1 MAQTKFISF
10 LNFWPNFNVEE
21 NFIITPLR
29 RHFQVEVV
37 SPEEADYV
45 FFSVHGKDHLFV
57 DDSKI
62 KIFYTLENLCPDFNL
77 CDYAIGFE
85 YMEYADRYFR
95 LPGYILD
102 EYNIDVIH
110 AETKHILPPDFSI
123 DSDKPKFCCYTISNG
138 NRASSLLV
146 ELIERLE
153 TYKHIDSGGKWRN
166 NIGGPISNKFAFD
179 SEHKFSIV
187 FENST
192 HPGYTTEKIIQA
204 FAARTVPIYWG
215 DPTILQ
221 NFNPKSFINLQDY
234 ETVEDVVEKIKEIDS
249 DNDLFLS
256 YLQQPIYKEGQKT
269 SLEYGTELESY
280 LVNILSQAIE
290 SAKRRNRIFWGKQTL
305 MELKKA
311 EYLKTKKG
319 LTKAFLS
326 MILGEKVLGMLRKL
340 K

>member
-1 MAQTKFISF
+1 MGNTKYISF
-10 LNFWPNFNVEE
+10 LNFWPNFNSED
-21 NFIITPLR
+21 NFIVNPLR
-29 RHFQVEVV
+29 KHYHVEVV
-37 SPEEADYV
+37 APEKADYV
-45 FFSVHGKDHLFV
+45 FFSVHGKEHLFV
-57 DDSKI
+57 DDSRI

-85 YMEYADRYFR
+85 YMNFGDRYFR
-95 LPGYILD
+95 LPGYMPYD
-102 EYNIDVIH
+102 YQKDVLG
-110 AETKHILPPDFSI
+110 AETKHLLPPGFSLKN
-123 DSDKPKFCCYTISNG
+123 DKPKFCSYTISNG
-138 NRASSLLV
+138 NRASDLLV
-146 ELIERLE
+146 ELIE
-153 TYKHIDSGGKWRN
+153 TMDQYKQVDSGGKWRN
-166 NIGGPISNKFAFD
+166 NIGGPVQDKYAFD
-179 SEHKFSIV
+179 SGHKFSIV
-187 FENST
+187 FENSS

-221 NFNPKSFINLQDY
+221 NFNPKSFINVQDY
-234 ETVEDVVEKIKEIDS
+234 KTVAEVVEKIKEIDS
-249 DNDLFLS
+249 DDELFLR
-256 YLQQPIYKEGQKT
+256 YLKQPIYKEGQKT
-269 SLEYGTELESY
+269 SFDYRTDFESF